1 MLMPVMKLICVVIAG
16 PSPDPYRAS
25 FEWNRAP
32 KSPIRFNGVDDCM
45 RRDVVS
51 NLTFLEVFGTDVGV
65 IYIQKGIE
73 LLVYEFDDGSGQS
86 GWFSVVVAILFALS
100 VYFIERSGT
109 LSFGRKSLSRVS
121 LIIPRFR
128 G

>member
-1 MLMPVMKLICVVIAG
+1 MTSETFGLCESPG
-16 PSPDPYRAS
+16 PGPTSTA
-25 FEWNRAP
+25 
-32 KSPIRFNGVDDCM
+32 
-45 RRDVVS
+45 
-51 NLTFLEVFGTDVGV
+51 LTFLEVFGTDVGV

-73 LLVYEFDDGSGQS
+73 LLVYEFDDGTGQS

-121 LIIPRFR
+121 LIIQPFR